1 MFKMFSKNGLTSSIV
16 DAANHLASTY
26 VISSKSKLLKTVQ
39 NYILTLPIVGCLKL
53 IYLKLRRVKKACIFD
68 TTDLTKRLWK
78 ASFCLT
84 SDERGGEITNDKAID
99 MCQVD
104 MDTWGQRT
112 HADHSSC
119 DRGLNTGCGLGDKR
133 VWPSPLLS
141 SPLSSFLASYHFL
154 FILMNSTNALCN

>member
-1 MFKMFSKNGLTSSIV
+1 MLQTIWLPLMTFP
-16 DAANHLASTY
+16 
-26 VISSKSKLLKTVQ
+26 Q
-39 NYILTLPIVGCLKL
+39 NPDCTRLHINIINRWLPQIN
-53 IYLKLRRVKKACIFD
+53 IQYLKLRRVKKACIFD

-84 SDERGGEITNDKAID
+84 SDERGGENTNDKAID

-133 VWPSPLLS
+133 VWPSLS
-141 SPLSSFLASYHFL
+141 SSPHRSLPYVLSFLVHSNDF
-154 FILMNSTNALCN
+154 NQCVV